1 MTRPI
6 TATTLVVIVVGAV
19 GIAVGAYRQA
29 SMGEGD
35 DFRNL
40 LLHAWGSGKAGAGR
54 ARIPIPVE
62 GSAYEVIIAKP
73 GEPRAVPLR

>member
-1 MTRPI
+1 MTKPI
-6 TATTLVVIVVGAV
+6 TATTLAVIVVGAV

-40 LLHAWGSGKAGAGR
+40 LLHAWGTGKAGPGQ

-62 GSAYEVIIAKP
+62 GSIYEVVVAKS